1 VVINHGQGGYEPK
14 LYNHLNHLN
23 HLGAPFH
30 HVPSPG
36 LASPSASEAHQ
47 LGIEELHGSLAGAPT
62 KTTDSGRSLRMIM
75 MIIVIVITTTIV
87 IIVIVITIITII
99 IVIYIFLL
107 FLLLL
112 LIVIIAISIVC
123 LII

>member
-14 LYNHLNHLN
+14 LYNHLN

>member
-1 VVINHGQGGYEPK
+1 MVINHGQGGYKPK
-14 LYNHLNHLN
+14 LYNHLN

-87 IIVIVITIITII
+87 IIVIVITII
-99 IVIYIFLL
+99 IVIYSFLL